1 MKSAIVTG
9 STRSAWD
16 LQRVYEALFDP
27 SPVPPAHEG
36 ARSLEIR
43 RGLVIGQPSVGD
55 DNGAIVRQ
63 DHAIDIDHP
72 VPLDIDSTVQGLG
85 NGARACL
92 KGS

>member
-36 ARSLEIR
+36 ARSAWKS
-43 RGLVIGQPSVGD
+43 GQPSVGD
-55 DNGAIVRQ
+55 DNDAIVRQ

-85 NGARACL
+85 NGARARL